1 MDERNE
7 KTLRIAVIVV
17 FTILIAFSFFWYID
31 LSDNG
36 RTADGLGKQLDDI
49 GTEQQQA
56 ADNLDRVADGLTS
69 SIASVGCIEQS
80 GIDAQKSVDGIA
92 ATNSGIKESITNA
105 SAGYDECQVILGDS
119 EQRINDS
126 RVILQTVRSTAK
138 KNRATP

>member
-69 SIASVGCIEQS
+69 SIASVGRIEQS

-105 SAGYDECQVILGDS
+105 SAGNDECQVILGDS
-119 EQRINDS
+119 EQRINES